1 MKKTTNQKDKSATKS
16 ATKLATKLAKPKE
29 EPIVATAEAPE
40 VLEVTVIGL
49 AINPRYVYAGLDGNR
64 IAVEVPT
71 RMSQRLLHK
80 TIKIN
85 RKLDSDT
92 YELYHGN

>member
-1 MKKTTNQKDKSATKS
+1 M
-16 ATKLATKLAKPKE
+16 
-29 EPIVATAEAPE
+29 
-40 VLEVTVIGL
+40 IGL

>member
-16 ATKLATKLAKPKE
+16 ATKSAKPKE
-29 EPIVATAEAPE
+29 EPIVATAETPE
-40 VLEVTVIGL
+40 VLEVAVIGL

-64 IAVEVPT
+64 IAVEVPS

>member
-1 MKKTTNQKDKSATKS
+1 MKTKKK
-16 ATKLATKLAKPKE
+16 AAKKVAKKVAPKV
-29 EPIVATAEAPE
+29 EPQAEAVIPTPE
-40 VLEVTVIGL
+40 PASEPLEVAVIGL

-64 IAVEVPT
+64 IAIEVPI

>member
-1 MKKTTNQKDKSATKS
+1 
-16 ATKLATKLAKPKE
+16 
-29 EPIVATAEAPE
+29 
-40 VLEVTVIGL
+40 
-49 AINPRYVYAGLDGNR
+49 LDGNR
-64 IAVEVPT
+64 IAIEVPN